1 MEINW
6 QVIKGGEQEFLWAPD
21 GTTFFMPVEGN
32 NTLYVGD
39 SYGDNL
45 SFIVSNVGEMNWI
58 R

>member
-1 MEINW
+1 
-6 QVIKGGEQEFLWAPD
+6 
-21 GTTFFMPVEGN
+21 MPVEGN

-45 SFIVSNVGEMNWI
+45 TFIVSNVSEMNWI